1 MTAPKAESRAW
12 VLPAAAGLAT
22 LETTA
27 LIAILALRSPPW
39 APLAIAMLLV
49 KYPFCYL
56 VVRRSAGALLGL
68 MLWEVAGMAAA
79 LTRPAP
85 LAVRLLELT
94 VATTVLVLLIAAV
107 PLFPSVQLPSSGDR

>member
-1 MTAPKAESRAW
+1 MTAEARAW
-12 VLPAAAGLAT
+12 MLPAAAGLAT

-56 VVRRSAGALLGL
+56 ALRRSPGAFLGL
-68 MLWEVAGMAAA
+68 LLWEVAGAVAA
-79 LTRPAP
+79 LGRPAP
-85 LAVRLLELT
+85 AAVRLLEFA
-94 VATTVLVLLIAAV
+94 VATAVLVLLLASI
-107 PLFPSVQLPSSGDR
+107 PLFPSVKLPER